1 LPDYIHPS
9 QQAFIEGT
17 RISDNIIVAQE
28 ITHSFQLANWKH
40 KAFMLKIDLAKAFDR
55 LEWSF
60 IAAALARKGLHGH
73 FIKLVHACVSSPRFS
88 VIINGQAFESF
99 ISSRG
104 IRQGCPLSPYLF
116 ILAINEL
123 SISLG
128 EALEANQLTG
138 ISLGPNC
145 PPIHSLL
152 FADDLLIC
160 GQASLIEAQSM
171 KQVLMAFCHSS
182 GQLPNWTKSGL
193 LFSRWVDDNTRCDIQ
208 SVFPVPLI
216 NESFIH
222 LGHPLVLPAKNRSE
236 AYDFVLQKFRNK
248 LTTYKANTLSHAARA
263 ELINSV
269 FASIPV
275 YYMSNILFSKKFIAK
290 ITAII
295 RTFWWTGISS
305 ETSTRA
311 LCLAAW
317 KNMCAPKAEG
327 GLGI

>member
-1 LPDYIHPS
+1 
-9 QQAFIEGT
+9 
-17 RISDNIIVAQE
+17 
-28 ITHSFQLANWKH
+28 
-40 KAFMLKIDLAKAFDR
+40 MLKIDLAKAFDR

-60 IAAALARKGLHGH
+60 IAAALARKGLHGY

-160 GQASLIEAQSM
+160 GQASLMEAQSM
-171 KQVLMAFCHSS
+171 KQVLMGFCHSS

-193 LFSRWVDDNTRCDIQ
+193 LFSRWVDDNTKHDIQ
-208 SVFPVPLI
+208 NVFPVPLI
-216 NESFIH
+216 DEYFIH

-248 LTTYKANTLSHAARA
+248 LTTYKDNTLSHAARV

-269 FASIPV
+269 FASIRFIICPIFCSLRNSLLRSTPLSEHFGGQV
-275 YYMSNILFSKKFIAK
+275 YLLSPLLEPYVLLRG
-290 ITAII
+290 
-295 RTFWWTGISS
+295 RTFAHQKQK
-305 ETSTRA
+305 EASTFEIFKRSI
-311 LCLAAW
+311 
-317 KNMCAPKAEG
+317 MG
-327 GLGI
+327 

>member
-1 LPDYIHPS
+1 METQS
-9 QQAFIEGT
+9 
-17 RISDNIIVAQE
+17 
-28 ITHSFQLANWKH
+28 
-40 KAFMLKIDLAKAFDR
+40 FMLKIDLAKTFDR

-88 VIINGQAFESF
+88 FIINVQAFESF
-99 ISSRG
+99 LSSRG

-152 FADDLLIC
+152 FADDLIIC
-160 GQASLIEAQSM
+160 GQASLLEAQSM
-171 KQVLMAFCHSS
+171 KQVLMLFCHSS

-193 LFSRWVDDNTRCDIQ
+193 LFSRWVDDHTKHDIQ
-208 SVFPVPLI
+208 SVFPIPLI
-216 NESFIH
+216 DESFIH
-222 LGHPLVLPAKNRSE
+222 LGHLLVLPAKNRSE

-248 LTTYKANTLSHAARA
+248 LTTYKANLLSHAARV
-263 ELINSV
+263 ELINLV
-269 FASIPV
+269 FASILV
-275 YYMSNILFSKKFIAK
+275 YYMSNILFSKKCIAK
-290 ITAII
+290 INDII
-295 RTFWWTGISS
+295 M
-305 ETSTRA
+305 A
-311 LCLAAW
+311 L
-317 KNMCAPKAEG
+317 
-327 GLGI
+327 

>member
-1 LPDYIHPS
+1 MKRNSSPGPDGFNVEFYLSTWAWIGDDVLKLVRDFFISGALPPQASDTHIVLIPKKLAPLVPADFRPISLCNVIYKIISKCIANRLKPHLPDYIHPS
-9 QQAFIEGT
+9 QQAFIEGR

-28 ITHSFQLANWKH
+28 ITHSFQLANWRH

-88 VIINGQAFESF
+88 VLINGQAFESF

-116 ILAINEL
+116 ILAIKEL

-160 GQASLIEAQSM
+160 GQASLMEARSM
-171 KQVLMAFCHSS
+171 K
-182 GQLPNWTKSGL
+182 
-193 LFSRWVDDNTRCDIQ
+193 
-208 SVFPVPLI
+208 
-216 NESFIH
+216 
-222 LGHPLVLPAKNRSE
+222 
-236 AYDFVLQKFRNK
+236 
-248 LTTYKANTLSHAARA
+248 
-263 ELINSV
+263 
-269 FASIPV
+269 
-275 YYMSNILFSKKFIAK
+275 
-290 ITAII
+290 
-295 RTFWWTGISS
+295 
-305 ETSTRA
+305 
-311 LCLAAW
+311 
-317 KNMCAPKAEG
+317 
-327 GLGI
+327 